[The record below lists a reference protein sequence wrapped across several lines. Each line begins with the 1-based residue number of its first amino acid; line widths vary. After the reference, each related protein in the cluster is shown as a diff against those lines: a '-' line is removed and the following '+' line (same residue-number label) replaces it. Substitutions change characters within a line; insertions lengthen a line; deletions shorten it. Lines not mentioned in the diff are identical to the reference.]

1 MLACAAPMLRVERLK
16 VSVQP
21 LALEHADAVRM
32 QLLVELRQPRNPR
45 LVVCVERLVG
55 SAAGVHEDVLN
66 GRHCSVAEQLRASI
80 VDASR
85 SSERGRL
92 LALERPDCGAHKL
105 THALA
110 AVTVGIAHKQRDFVN
125 LSLPT
130 RLKVKTVCNR
140 LLAARSLLAQVAV
153 EVVARA
159 QLGAAV
165 FAAESV
171 FRCNRRCSCGAHSG
185 RRQLWPQAAGSCS
198 CGAHS
203 GRRHRDDMPADEAED
218 DRPHLPRVTVSLT
231 HSSETRR
238 EKWTAHKIVGGGKPS
253 RSADFYLA
261 VNIEVSAPFHLRA
274 G

>member
-1 MLACAAPMLRVERLK
+1 MATK
-16 VSVQP
+16 V
-21 LALEHADAVRM
+21 AINGFGRIG
-32 QLLVELRQPRNPR
+32 RN
-45 LVVCVERLVG
+45 
-55 SAAGVHEDVLN
+55 
-66 GRHCSVAEQLRASI
+66 VARAI
-80 VDASR
+80 
-85 SSERGRL
+85 
-92 LALERPDCGAHKL
+92 LERPDCGAHKL
-105 THALA
+105 THAL

-130 RLKVKTVCNR
+130 RLKVKTVRNR

-198 CGAHS
+198 CDAHS

-218 DRPHLPRVTVSLT
+218 DCPHLPRLPR
-231 HSSETRR
+231 SSE
-238 EKWTAHKIVGGGKPS
+238 HS
-253 RSADFYLA
+253 QD
-261 VNIEVSAPFHLRA
+261 
-274 G
+274 